1 MRNERHHG
9 CHPSPFPFTL
19 PPPALVAE
27 PVKKLCVRGRV
38 PWVCGT
44 EKPAMDGCFMGR
56 KTSWRKEGSKWAMS
70 RMQPHG
76 GRRERREYMQKNSRK
91 AEVSGSS
98 VMSVDAAWVCA
109 CMCMCVYSPRR
120 GGIACQIRDQLV
132 HCVRERSLWP

>member
-1 MRNERHHG
+1 
-9 CHPSPFPFTL
+9 
-19 PPPALVAE
+19 
-27 PVKKLCVRGRV
+27 
-38 PWVCGT
+38 
-44 EKPAMDGCFMGR
+44 MGR
-56 KTSWRKEGSKWAMS
+56 KTSWRKEGSKWEMS

-76 GRRERREYMQKNSRK
+76 GRKERGEYMQKNSRK

-98 VMSVDAAWVCA
+98 VMSVDAAWACA